1 MRSAYPPRHR
11 CTRQREHVVGQCGV
25 PRDPAGHHCART
37 SRFPGA
43 ARPASAAGHRR
54 SHRLRRDESGGAPG
68 DGDVLVSPTVIY
80 AASGEHQ
87 SFAGTSS
94 IGSDALHQL
103 LVELVRSMRT
113 WCGRVVFVNAHGG
126 NMTALG
132 RAIGQLLAEGH
143 DVGWAPCKT
152 EEVDAHA
159 GVTETSLMLHLR
171 PSDVR
176 MEFAEAGNT
185 APILELLPD
194 LMAGGIA
201 AVSANG
207 VLGDPVGASAA
218 QGATLLEAM
227 ARQVAGWMRDGVA
240 DARGMLGEARHDE

>member
-1 MRSAYPPRHR
+1 MSLANAAYPEIRR
-11 CTRQREHVVGQCGV
+11 GTLVLV
-25 PRDPAGHHCART
+25 PLGSLEQHGPHLPLDTDAAIASAVT
-37 SRFPGA
+37 SRVADLVG
-43 ARPASAAGHRR
+43 R
-54 SHRLRRDESGGAPG
+54 
-68 DGDVLVSPTVIY
+68 DVLVAPPLVY

-94 IGSDALHQL
+94 IGSEALHQM

-113 WCGRVVFVNAHGG
+113 WCGPVVFVNAHGG

-143 DVGWAPCKT
+143 DVAWAPCKT

-159 GVTETSLMLHLR
+159 GLTETSLMLHLR

-176 MEFAEAGNT
+176 VEHIEAGNT
-185 APILELLPD
+185 APISELLPD

-201 AVSANG
+201 AVSPNG
-207 VLGDPVGASAA
+207 VLGDPVGASAE
-218 QGATLLEAM
+218 QGASLLEDM
-227 ARQVAGWMRDGVA
+227 ARQVAGWIRDGVV
-240 DARGMLGEARHDE
+240 DGRGMLREARPDE

>member
-1 MRSAYPPRHR
+1 VGSYVAVKVSLANAAYPEIRRGTLVLVP
-11 CTRQREHVVGQCGV
+11 VGSLEQHGPHLPLDTDTAIAAAV
-25 PRDPAGHHCART
+25 T
-37 SRFPGA
+37 SRVADLIG
-43 ARPASAAGHRR
+43 
-54 SHRLRRDESGGAPG
+54 
-68 DGDVLVSPTVIY
+68 GDVLVAPPLVY

-87 SFAGTSS
+87 SFPGTSS
-94 IGSDALHQL
+94 IGSEALHQL

-132 RAIGQLLAEGH
+132 RAIAQLLAEGH
-143 DVGWAPCKT
+143 DVAWAPCKT
-152 EEVDAHA
+152 KEVDAHA

-176 MEFAEAGNT
+176 MELAEAGNT
-185 APILELLPD
+185 APISELLPD

-207 VLGDPVGASAA
+207 VLGDPVGASAE
-218 QGATLLEAM
+218 QGARLLEAM
-227 ARQVAGWMRDGVA
+227 SRQVAGWIRGAGTDE
-240 DARGMLGEARHDE
+240 RGMLRGGPPDE